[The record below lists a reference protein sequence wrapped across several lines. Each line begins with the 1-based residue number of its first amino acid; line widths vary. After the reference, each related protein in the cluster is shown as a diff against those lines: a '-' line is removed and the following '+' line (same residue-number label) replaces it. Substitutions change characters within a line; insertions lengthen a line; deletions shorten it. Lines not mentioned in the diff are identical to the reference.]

1 MVQKLSLI
9 ATLVARV
16 IPVKR
21 ATRVLTATRQ
31 RGTQV
36 VAWALDAVSRD
47 ENDDESHGNDDQNSE
62 RDLQVLVHLG
72 MDLCDRS
79 QEEEKDNQNFWGHCS
94 WNTIYIIQPA

>member
-1 MVQKLSLI
+1 VVQKLSLI

-16 IPVKR
+16 IPVTR
-21 ATRVLTATRQ
+21 ATRVLTRQ
-31 RGTQV
+31 RRTQV
-36 VAWALDAVSRD
+36 VAWALDAVSHD

-79 QEEEKDNQNFWGHCS
+79 QEEEKDNQNF
-94 WNTIYIIQPA
+94 